1 VPVEDVAP
9 VLTVQSTQGASL
21 KLRDLDRALAK
32 LPEEQR
38 QVLLLVGLEGMRYEE
53 VATVLDVPVGTVRS
67 RLSRGREM
75 LRRLMDMKPETV
87 PAAVVAMAAVEKVGE
102 IEAAA

>member
-1 VPVEDVAP
+1 
-9 VLTVQSTQGASL
+9 
-21 KLRDLDRALAK
+21 
-32 LPEEQR
+32 
-38 QVLLLVGLEGMRYEE
+38 MRYEE

-87 PAAVVAMAAVEKVGE
+87 PAAVIAKTAIEQGE